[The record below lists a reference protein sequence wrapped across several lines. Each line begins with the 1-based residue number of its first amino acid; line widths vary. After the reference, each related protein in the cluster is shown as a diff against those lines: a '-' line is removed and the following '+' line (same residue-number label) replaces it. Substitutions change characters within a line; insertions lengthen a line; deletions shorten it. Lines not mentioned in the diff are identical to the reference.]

1 MSIQMPM
8 LEVDE
13 AGVGVSIEMPQL
25 LPFSLTKYSA
35 VFSEVKGSFGV
46 NNNHIL
52 GCEAAVDDVS
62 ERPYDGNEINNQPGT
77 V

>member
-1 MSIQMPM
+1 MSKRDNAWQRP
-8 LEVDE
+8 
-13 AGVGVSIEMPQL
+13 A
-25 LPFSLTKYSA
+25 
-35 VFSEVKGSFGV
+35 